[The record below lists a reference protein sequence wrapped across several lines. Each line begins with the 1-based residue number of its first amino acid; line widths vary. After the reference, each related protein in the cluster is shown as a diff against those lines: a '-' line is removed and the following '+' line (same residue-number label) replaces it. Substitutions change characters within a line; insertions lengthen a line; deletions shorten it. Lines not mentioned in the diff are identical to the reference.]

1 MHSQSTQARNPI
13 YSGSPLI
20 TDSSLYRCGASGLVL
35 RAVIRRSSQLVPE
48 FFCGF
53 SLSKAYY
60 AQVSE
65 VCRQHWVIPCSPG
78 YSIYGRD
85 INHMPK
91 VLCHPVVAGNG
102 HCTTVCRAILTNDR
116 YYEAISVHCQ
126 EEIGMLINNSQIE
139 ANVWVG
145 CNSHYRSEPRSH
157 GKRNSLTTSE
167 KSNSQLQLH
176 QLH

>member
-1 MHSQSTQARNPI
+1 MHSQSTQAHNPI

-20 TDSSLYRCGASGLVL
+20 TGNITNSSLCRCGPSWFSGKNSNQK
-35 RAVIRRSSQLVPE
+35 VIPAHPRIFLW
-48 FFCGF
+48 FF
-53 SLSKAYY
+53 SLQSLLCT
-60 AQVSE
+60 SI
-65 VCRQHWVIPCSPG
+65 RQHWVIPCSPG

-145 CNSHYRSEPRSH
+145 CNSHHRSEPRSH
-157 GKRNSLTTSE
+157 GKRQPDNF
-167 KSNSQLQLH
+167 
-176 QLH
+176 